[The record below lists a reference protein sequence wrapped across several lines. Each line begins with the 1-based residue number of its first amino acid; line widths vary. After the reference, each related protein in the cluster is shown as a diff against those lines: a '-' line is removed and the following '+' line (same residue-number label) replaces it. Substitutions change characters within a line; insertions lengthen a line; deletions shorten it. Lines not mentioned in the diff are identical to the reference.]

1 MNQVKQKSKST
12 EVSPTRW
19 IFGGLAIIT
28 LYFQTNL
35 YDPFNSPKMW
45 ILFFIAAWLTGYLV
59 SFKKIIFDV
68 KSLKILLYLVLIF
81 ITSAIFA
88 SLFTDFKYVAV
99 FGEVMR
105 RNGFISY
112 LSLAIFLLATST
124 FVRVFNIKKL
134 YTATY
139 FVAAITA
146 IYAFMQT
153 TGNDFVKWN
162 NNYNSIIG
170 TLGNPNFA
178 AALMAVMGVL
188 IFSSTFITDFNI
200 YTRFFAGTIATVLLG
215 LIYKSNARQGLLS
228 YILGVGLFLTIW
240 LFIKNRKLGI
250 AALSGG
256 VIVFVFSLLGM
267 LQIGPLERFLYKPT
281 VTVRGHYWR
290 AGIDMFKENPIFGVG
305 MDRYG
310 AYFKQFREVGYPLSY
325 GFDITSS
332 NAHNTFIQLFATG
345 GIFLGTSYLILNG
358 YIVKR
363 AIFGLKNLRGNNQL
377 VLAGVFSAWIAFHAQ
392 SLVSIDNIG
401 ISIWGW
407 VLGGSIIG
415 LSVSASSPL
424 VDDRKPFIGKHNDIN
439 LGRVLISSVASLIAF
454 TLISFLYRGEVNTF
468 KALSSA
474 NPQDQAVSMKLREL
488 QIKASNTTLIDPNY
502 ALMSGFGLVKSG
514 FTEDGIAVLKRI
526 HVSDPK
532 NIEVI
537 IALAITYEA
546 LNQIPD
552 AIIYR
557 EKIAILDKWNAV
569 NYLQL
574 GKNYKAQGDL
584 IKSKEMLE
592 KILSF
597 STGVVGS
604 PVAEQA
610 KNELSQ

>member
-12 EVSPTRW
+12 EVSPVRW

-59 SFKKIIFDV
+59 SFNKVIFNV
-68 KSLKILLYLVLIF
+68 KSLKTLLYLLLIF
-81 ITSAIFA
+81 SASA
-88 SLFTDFKYVAV
+88 LLATLFSDFKYTAV

-124 FVRVFNIKKL
+124 FVRVFNIKQL
-134 YTATY
+134 YITTY
-139 FVAAITA
+139 FVAVITI
-146 IYAFMQT
+146 IYALMQT
-153 TGNDFVKWN
+153 TGNDFVQWN

-188 IFSSTFITDFNI
+188 IFSSIFITDFKNYI
-200 YTRFFAGTIATVLLG
+200 RFFAGTIATALLA
-215 LIYKSNARQGLLS
+215 LIYKSEARQGLLA

-256 VIVFVFSLLGM
+256 VIVFIFSVLGM

-281 VTVRGHYWR
+281 VSVRGHYWR
-290 AGIDMFKENPIFGVG
+290 TGIEMFKENQLLCVG

-310 AYFKQFREVGYPLSY
+310 AYFKQLREVGYPLSY

-345 GIFLGTSYLILNG
+345 GFFLGTSYLILNG

-363 AIFGLKNLRGNNQL
+363 AFSGLKNLTGNNQL
-377 VLAGVFSAWIAFHAQ
+377 VLAGVFSSWIAFHAQ

-424 VDDRKPFIGKHNDIN
+424 ADDRKLFMGRQTDIN
-439 LGRVLISSVASLIAF
+439 LGRFLISSTASLVA
-454 TLISFLYRGEVNTF
+454 LILIVFLYRGEVNTF
-468 KALSSA
+468 KALASA
-474 NPQDQAVSMKLREL
+474 NPQDQQASMILKEL
-488 QIKASNTTLIDPNY
+488 QIKAIKTTLIDSNY
-502 ALMSGFGLVKSG
+502 ALMSGFGLIKSG
-514 FTEDGIAVLKRI
+514 YTEEGLAALKKL

-532 NIEVI
+532 NLEVI

-557 EKIAILDKWNAV
+557 EKIAILDKWNAF

-584 IKSKEMLE
+584 IKSNEMLD

-610 KNELSQ
+610 KIELSQ